1 MRIGLNE
8 TVRTL
13 GDIVAHDIEPYYADA
28 LISFEEGLRRTVE
41 DVVARI
47 STGPLAP

>member
-1 MRIGLNE
+1 M
-8 TVRTL
+8 RTL
-13 GDIVAHDIEPYYADA
+13 GDIVAHDIEPCHVDA
-28 LISFEEGLRRTVE
+28 MISFEEGLRRTVE